1 MVAHPCILINERD
14 ALMETICKQKCF
26 IYHCSTGLKI
36 FVERYNDVVKQ
47 LEQLQQKDTA
57 REREQQR
64 QATTTYPTPPGQA
77 NFYPTPPGQAQS
89 LSPSSK
95 HQSTDVDDFDE
106 NDYLLPEGY
115 DPAYVWK
122 FYSESED
129 GDNDEYE
136 SESEGEECVNDHL
149 PERMCVR
156 RDCHQFGF
164 CREHELSAVCVC
176 NGGP

>member
-14 ALMETICKQKCF
+14 ALIETIRKQKCF

-36 FVERYNDVVKQ
+36 FVERYNEVVKQ

-57 REREQQR
+57 QEQEQQR
-64 QATTTYPTPPGQA
+64 RTATA
-77 NFYPTPPGQAQS
+77 YPTPPGQAQS
-89 LSPSSK
+89 PFPSSN
-95 HQSTDVDDFDE
+95 HQGIDVDDFDE

-164 CREHELSAVCVC
+164 CREHELSAACVC
-176 NGGP
+176 NGGQ

>member
-64 QATTTYPTPPGQA
+64 QATTAYPTPPGQA

-136 SESEGEECVNDHL
+136 SKSEGEECVNDHL

-156 RDCHQFGF
+156 CDCHQFGF

-176 NGGP
+176 NGGL